1 MEKNPNRRGEI
12 MKRYKYACIG
22 AGGIAKHKHL
32 PGYYGLGYVD
42 VAAVCDINDGALIA
56 MKEKY
61 PDINI
66 YKDHKEMLEK
76 EKPDVVSVCTPNK
89 FHKQMTIDAMAAGAH
104 VHCEKPIA
112 MNEEEAIEMIEAS
125 AKYNRKLMVGLN
137 NRFTN
142 EAFFIRD
149 YINNGNLGEIY
160 YARCGWRRR
169 RGIPGMGGWFTQKA
183 LSGGGPLIDLG
194 VHMIDLSLYM
204 MDSPEPLCV
213 SAATYRKFQ
222 DCKTRNMWFSDA
234 PSEGIFDVE
243 DLAVGFVRL
252 ESGASLS
259 FEISFAMN
267 TEKEEWFYELFGT
280 KGGVRY
286 RNGKLEIFTEIND
299 TLVNIYPDTEYKA
312 KALNEFAHFIDV
324 IEGRAKSISPAED
337 ARKMMKLIGA
347 AYRSADEGKEIAF

>member
-1 MEKNPNRRGEI
+1 MGQYR
-12 MKRYKYACIG
+12 YACIG
-22 AGGIAKHKHL
+22 AGGIAKWKHL
-32 PGYYGLGYVD
+32 PGYNELENVEV
-42 VAAVCDINDGALIA
+42 VAVSDISDTALAA

-61 PDINI
+61 PKINI
-66 YKDHKEMLEK
+66 YNDYLEMLDK
-76 EKPDVVSVCTPNK
+76 EKPDIVSVCTPNK
-89 FHKQMTIDAMAAGAH
+89 YHRQMTIDAMAAGAH

-112 MNEEEAIEMIEAS
+112 MNEAEAVDMINAS

-149 YINNGNLGEIY
+149 YISNGNLGEIY
-160 YARCGWRRR
+160 HARCGWRRR
-169 RGIPGMGGWFTQKA
+169 RGIPGKGGWFTQKA

-204 MDSPEPLCV
+204 MDSPEPLSV

-222 DCKTRNMWFSDA
+222 DCKTRNMGFSDT

-252 ESGASLS
+252 NSGASLN
-259 FEISFAMN
+259 FEISFALN
-267 TEKEEWFYELFGT
+267 TEKEDFFYELFGT

-286 RNGKLEIFTEIND
+286 SNSKLEIFTEIND
-299 TLVNIYPDTEYKA
+299 TLVNLYPDTNYKK
-312 KALNEFAHFIDV
+312 KALNEFNHFIAV
-324 IEGRAKSISPAED
+324 IEGRETNISPADD

-347 AYRSADEGKEIAF
+347 AYRSADEGKEITF